1 MRELALSYGDAE
13 HGQRKRKNI
22 FVKVSGDEFLNPR
35 FQKWI
40 KRLRKGAWVVICIG
54 GGTQINTELQ
64 KRGYEL
70 TQHGPLGRE
79 TKTFEERQIARDVLE
94 RNQMEFED
102 QLDMMN
108 VSATVIIPVLTLGGV
123 LCHVNGDQMVRTAYV
138 SYDKLYVIT
147 TCERLKKKR
156 AEFAD
161 LPKVEVLAFPEPRV
175 PFLAAR

>member
-1 MRELALSYGDAE
+1 MREPALSYGDAE
-13 HGQRKRKNI
+13 HSQRTRKNI

-40 KRLRKGAWVVICIG
+40 KRLRKEAWVVICIG
-54 GGTQINTELQ
+54 GGTQINEELQ
-64 KRGYEL
+64 KQGYEL

-94 RNQMEFED
+94 RNQAELED
-102 QLDMMN
+102 CLAKIGIH
-108 VSATVIIPVLTLGGV
+108 VTVAIPVLTIGNV
-123 LCHVNGDQMVRTAYV
+123 LCHVNGDQMIRAAYLGF
-138 SYDKLYVIT
+138 DQLYVVT
-147 TCERLKKKR
+147 APDRVEAKQK
-156 AEFAD
+156 EFGS